1 MFLQCLLNVLRTLWI
16 SKFST
21 LCFIQIWYV
30 TNSKFAATFTVK
42 YFIIYF
48 YSQSN
53 FMTIWIMGSSQL
65 LTFLQFIP
73 NSFKE
78 IQTLQNKWYSCSKTK
93 SYCQVKKANQLL
105 RLHKKSILNFLH
117 YNYNNKTEIYF
128 CSLNAPLQSIPF
140 YNPFHNLQIHS
151 SS

>member
-1 MFLQCLLNVLRTLWI
+1 
-16 SKFST
+16 
-21 LCFIQIWYV
+21 
-30 TNSKFAATFTVK
+30 
-42 YFIIYF
+42 
-48 YSQSN
+48 
-53 FMTIWIMGSSQL
+53 MTIWIMGSSQL